1 VQSLV
6 EKAARTAAADL
17 IHTGFYEYQSARR
30 AHWDSV
36 AQGQYGDWSRYY
48 HAYLSSVYRQIV
60 PPGASVLELG
70 CGTGDLLASLQ
81 PSIGVGLDLS
91 AAMIK
96 AARERHAEMEFI
108 VGDVHE
114 IEFGARQFDF
124 IIFSDLINDLWDV
137 ECVLQRLRHH
147 CHPGTRLVFNFFSQL
162 WALPVSA
169 ARRLGA
175 ATPTL
180 LQNWFTCHDLD
191 NLLELTGYQPLRQW
205 GEIVC
210 PIAVPALARVA
221 NGLLAKF
228 FPFRLLAMTN
238 LLVARPMP
246 TVAAREQDGR
256 RPTVSVIVPARD
268 EAGNIEQAIARIPEM
283 GGGTEIIFVEGNSS
297 DDTYA
302 TIERC
307 IAAHPGR
314 RAILLKQRG
323 KGKGDAVR
331 AGFEA
336 ASGDILIIL
345 DADLT
350 VAPEDLPRFFHALTS
365 GRGEF
370 VNGVRL
376 VYPMDEDAMRA
387 ANLVGNK
394 FFSWAFSWLL
404 GQKIRDTLC
413 GTKVLWAKDYR
424 RIAANRAYFGDFD
437 PFGDFDLLFGAARLN
452 LRIIEVPVRYRSRQ
466 YGTTSIQRW
475 RHGLLLLR
483 MVVFAARRIKFR

>member
-1 VQSLV
+1 MQLPV
-6 EKAARTAAADL
+6 ETLARTGAADL
-17 IHTGFYEYQSARR
+17 TRTGYYEYQGARR
-30 AHWDSV
+30 AHWDNV
-36 AQGQYGDWSRYY
+36 AHGQYGGWSRYY
-48 HAYLSSVYRQIV
+48 HSYLSAIYRQIV
-60 PPGASVLELG
+60 PPGATVLELG
-70 CGTGDLLASLQ
+70 CGGGDLLAALE
-81 PSIGVGLDLS
+81 PSIGVGVDLS
-91 AAMIK
+91 AEMIR
-96 AARERHAEMEFI
+96 AARERHGGMEFV

-114 IEFGARQFDF
+114 IEFGARTFDF
-124 IIFSDLINDLWDV
+124 IILSDLVNDLWDV
-137 ECVLQRLRHH
+137 ECVLRRLRPC
-147 CHPGTRLVFNFFSQL
+147 CHSGTRLVFNFFSQL
-162 WALPVSA
+162 WALPISA
-169 ARRLGA
+169 ARRLRA
-175 ATPTL
+175 AKPTL

-205 GEIVC
+205 GEIIC
-210 PIAVPALARVA
+210 PVGVPGLARIA
-221 NGLLAKF
+221 NRYLAKL
-228 FPFRLLAMTN
+228 FPFRLFAMTN

-246 TVAAREQDGR
+246 ATVQPHSGE
-256 RPTVSVIVPARD
+256 RPTVSVIVPARN
-268 EAGNIEQAIARIPEM
+268 EAGNIEQAMARIPEM

-307 IAAHPGR
+307 IAARPDR
-314 RAILLKQRG
+314 RSILLKQRG
-323 KGKGDAVR
+323 RGKGDAVR
-331 AGFEA
+331 AGFDA

-350 VAPEDLPRFFHALTS
+350 VAPEDLPRFFDALTS
-365 GRGEF
+365 GCGEF

-376 VYPMDEDAMRA
+376 VYPMDDEAMRF

-404 GQKIRDTLC
+404 GQKIRDTLF

-437 PFGDFDLLFGAARLN
+437 PFGDFDLLFGAAKLN

-466 YGTTSIQRW
+466 YGQTSIQRW